1 MLTYKNVSY
10 QAAKQQI
17 LTNINFEL
25 VSGSI
30 TAIIGPNGSGKSSII
45 ELLAKKET
53 EYQGMITLNKKQYQ
67 QERYQEIAVLK
78 QTTKIPEH
86 LTGYEFLEICL
97 QAKNKLLHKN
107 LTIEQKNVIM
117 TKVNL
122 CECQSIINKKVNVLS
137 GGERQRLLIC
147 AALLKE
153 PEILIL
159 DEPNTF
165 LDIKYQHLVNQLLKR
180 LNQEQGV
187 TILVI
192 LHDINQAIQ
201 LSDSIILLKDGHV
214 LTQKP
219 AVNITT
225 RDLSECFEIN
235 FTKHYQHF
243 VAKV

>member
-10 QAAKQQI
+10 QVAKQKI
-17 LTNINFEL
+17 LTNISFEL
-25 VSGSI
+25 EKGSI
-30 TAIIGPNGSGKSSII
+30 TTIIGPNGSGKSTII
-45 ELLAKKET
+45 ELLSKKET
-53 EYQGMITLNKKQYQ
+53 MYEGLITLNKEKYQ
-67 QERYQEIAVLK
+67 SKRYQEIAVLK
-78 QTTKIPEH
+78 QRTKIPEH

-107 LTIEQKNVIM
+107 LTKEQKKLIM
-117 TKVNL
+117 TKINL
-122 CECQSIINKKVNVLS
+122 CDCQTIVNKKTSVLS

-153 PEILIL
+153 PKILIL

-180 LNQEQGV
+180 LNVDEGV

-201 LSDSIILLKDGHV
+201 LSDSIILLKNSKV
-214 LTQKP
+214 LAQKP
-219 AVNITT
+219 ATDVTT
-225 RDLSECFEIN
+225 TDLSECFEIN
-235 FTKHYQHF
+235 FTKHYKHF
-243 VAKV
+243 VAKT

>member
-10 QAAKQQI
+10 QVAKQQI

-45 ELLAKKET
+45 ELLAKKES
-53 EYQGMITLNKKQYQ
+53 EYNGTITLNKKQYQ

-107 LTIEQKNVIM
+107 LTSEQQQLIVAKI
-117 TKVNL
+117 NL
-122 CECQSIINKKVNVLS
+122 CECQTIVNKKVSVLS

-180 LNQEQGV
+180 LNQEEGV

-201 LSDSIILLKDGHV
+201 LSDSMILLKSGQV
-214 LTQKP
+214 LVQKP
-219 AVNITT
+219 SSSITT
-225 RDLSECFEIN
+225 TDLSECFEIN

-243 VAKV
+243 VAKI

>member
-10 QAAKQQI
+10 QVAKQQI

-25 VSGSI
+25 VTGSI

-45 ELLAKKET
+45 ELLAKKES
-53 EYQGMITLNKKQYQ
+53 EYNGTIILNKKQYQ

-107 LTIEQKNVIM
+107 LTSEQQQLIVAKI
-117 TKVNL
+117 NL
-122 CECQSIINKKVNVLS
+122 CECQTIVNKKVSVLS

-180 LNQEQGV
+180 LNQEEGV

-201 LSDSIILLKDGHV
+201 LSDSMILLKSGQV
-214 LTQKP
+214 LVQKP
-219 AVNITT
+219 SSSITT
-225 RDLSECFEIN
+225 TDLSECFEIN

-243 VAKV
+243 VAKI

>member
-10 QAAKQQI
+10 QVAKQEI
-17 LTNINFEL
+17 LTNVSFEL
-25 VSGSI
+25 VKGTI
-30 TAIIGPNGSGKSSII
+30 TTIIGPNGSGKSSIV
-45 ELLAKKET
+45 ELLSKKET
-53 EYQGMITLNKKQYQ
+53 EYKGTITLNQEKYQ
-67 QERYQEIAVLK
+67 QKRYQEIAVLK

-107 LTIEQKNVIM
+107 LTKEQKKLIM
-117 TKVNL
+117 AKINL
-122 CECQSIINKKVNVLS
+122 CECQTIVNKKISVLS

-165 LDIKYQHLVNQLLKR
+165 LDIKYQHLVNRLLKR
-180 LNQEQGV
+180 LNIDEGV

-201 LSDSIILLKDGHV
+201 LSDSIILLKDSQV
-214 LTQKP
+214 LAQKS
-219 AVNITT
+219 ASSITT
-225 RDLSECFEIN
+225 TDLSECFEIN

-243 VAKV
+243 VAKI

>member
-1 MLTYKNVSY
+1 MLTYKEVNYKV
-10 QAAKQQI
+10 AKQKI
-17 LTNINFEL
+17 LTNISFEL
-25 VSGSI
+25 KKGKI
-30 TAIIGPNGSGKSSII
+30 TTIIGPNGSGKSSII
-45 ELLAKKET
+45 ELLSKKET
-53 EYQGMITLNKKQYQ
+53 EYEGTITLNQKKYEQKD
-67 QERYQEIAVLK
+67 YQEIAVLK

-107 LTIEQKNVIM
+107 LTKEQKKLIM
-117 TKVNL
+117 TKINL
-122 CECQSIINKKVNVLS
+122 CNCQNIVNKKTSVLS
-137 GGERQRLLIC
+137 GGEKQRLLIC

-180 LNQEQGV
+180 LNVDEGV

-201 LSDSIILLKDGHV
+201 LSDSIILLKNSQV
-214 LTQKP
+214 LAQKP
-219 AVNITT
+219 ATSITT
-225 RDLSECFEIN
+225 TDLSKCFEIN

-243 VAKV
+243 IAKT

>member
-10 QAAKQQI
+10 QVAKQEI
-17 LTNINFEL
+17 LTNVSFEL
-25 VSGSI
+25 VKGTI
-30 TAIIGPNGSGKSSII
+30 TTIIGPNGSGKSSIV
-45 ELLAKKET
+45 ELLAKKEN
-53 EYQGMITLNKKQYQ
+53 EYEGIITLNQEKYQ
-67 QERYQEIAVLK
+67 QDRYQEIAVLK

-97 QAKNKLLHKN
+97 QAKNKLFHKN
-107 LTIEQKNVIM
+107 LTSEQQQLIV
-117 TKVNL
+117 TKINL
-122 CECQSIINKKVNVLS
+122 CDCQTIVNKKISVLS

-180 LNQEQGV
+180 LNQEEGV
-187 TILVI
+187 TVLVI

-201 LSDSIILLKDGHV
+201 LSDSIILLNSGRV
-214 LTQKP
+214 LIQKS
-219 AVNITT
+219 ALSITT
-225 RDLSECFEIN
+225 TDLSQCFEIN

-243 VAKV
+243 VAKI